1 MSHLAPRVDFTRTL
15 VSERTS
21 ASHLV
26 PLCREKVQRSEANHA
41 ETAVRP
47 IMLHAE
53 KTVVNV
59 QVT

>member
-1 MSHLAPRVDFTRTL
+1 MSHRMPRVDFTLTR

-26 PLCREKVQRSEANHA
+26 PWCRENVQRSEANHA

-47 IMLHAE
+47 TMLHAE
-53 KTVVNV
+53 KTVVSV